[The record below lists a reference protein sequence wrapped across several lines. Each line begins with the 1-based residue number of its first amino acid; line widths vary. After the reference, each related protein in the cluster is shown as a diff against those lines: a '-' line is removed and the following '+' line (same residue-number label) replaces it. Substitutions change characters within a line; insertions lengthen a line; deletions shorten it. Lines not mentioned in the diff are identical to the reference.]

1 MGKAAIHALTHSL
14 AMELAEHKIRVNAV
28 APAVVATPLYEA
40 FVPEDQLESTL
51 NSFNGF
57 HPLGRVGT
65 PKDIASAVTYL
76 LSDDA
81 SWVTGA
87 ILNVDGGVM
96 AGRN

>member
-1 MGKAAIHALTHSL
+1 MG
-14 AMELAEHKIRVNAV
+14 RQGAV
-28 APAVVATPLYEA
+28 DVVAAGGSAVIIGRDQALYEA
-40 FVPEDQLESTL
+40 FVPKDQFEAKL

-57 HPLGRVGT
+57 HPLGP